1 MQPVWIAKLEF
12 YDEVYIIIVNDMK
25 KWLIFGGGVLTGV
38 VLTFLF
44 FYILSAS
51 RSGGDDGTTWFEKP
65 GDEIEIKAFKVFQVL
80 GEDAALVNGQSHEDL
95 DIGIEV
101 YTGAVY
107 LLTNEDG
114 KYYYDDEV
122 VKVPEGKVARQ
133 VGIYRYQ
140 TESKFEKTVPII
152 QIMSK

>member
-1 MQPVWIAKLEF
+1 M
-12 YDEVYIIIVNDMK
+12 
-25 KWLIFGGGVLTGV
+25 
-38 VLTFLF
+38 
-44 FYILSAS
+44 
-51 RSGGDDGTTWFEKP
+51 
-65 GDEIEIKAFKVFQVL
+65 
-80 GEDAALVNGQSHEDL
+80 
-95 DIGIEV
+95 

-122 VKVPEGKVARQ
+122 VRVPEGKVARQ

-140 TESKFEKTVPII
+140 TESKFEKAVPII

>member
-1 MQPVWIAKLEF
+1 
-12 YDEVYIIIVNDMK
+12 MK
-25 KWLIFGGGVLTGV
+25 KWLIFGCGVLTGV

-44 FYILSAS
+44 AFIFYAS

-65 GDEIEIKAFKVFQVL
+65 GDVIDVDAFEVFQVL
-80 GEDAALVNGQSHEDL
+80 AEDAALVNGKSRDFPSM
-95 DIGIEV
+95 EV
-101 YTGAVY
+101 FTGAVY
-107 LLTNEDG
+107 LLTNEEG

-122 VKVPEGKVARQ
+122 VRVPEGKVVRQ

-140 TESKFEKTVPII
+140 TKSEFGKTVPII

>member
-1 MQPVWIAKLEF
+1 M
-12 YDEVYIIIVNDMK
+12 
-25 KWLIFGGGVLTGV
+25 

-44 FYILSAS
+44 AFIFYAS
-51 RSGGDDGTTWFEKP
+51 RSSGDDGTTWFEKP
-65 GDEIEIKAFKVFQVL
+65 GDVIDVKAFEVFQVL
-80 GEDAALVNGQSHEDL
+80 DKDAALVHGQSHNYSDME
-95 DIGIEV
+95 I

-122 VKVPEGKVARQ
+122 VRVPEGKIVRQ

-140 TESKFEKTVPII
+140 TKSELGKTVPII

>member
-1 MQPVWIAKLEF
+1 
-12 YDEVYIIIVNDMK
+12 MK

-38 VLTFLF
+38 VLTYLF
-44 FYILSAS
+44 AFIFFAG
-51 RSGGDDGTTWFEKP
+51 RSDSDDGTTWFEKP
-65 GDEIEIKAFKVFQVL
+65 GDVIETDAFEVFQVL
-80 GEDAALVNGQSHEDL
+80 GEDAALVFGKSRESSS
-95 DIGIEV
+95 IEV
-101 YTGAVY
+101 FRGMVY
-107 LLTNEDG
+107 LLTNKDG

-122 VKVPEGKVARQ
+122 VRVPEGKVARQ